1 MGKRS
6 IHKKLFL
13 LLTLMGIIPFLAM
26 LIYSGLRLAD
36 HMEQHA
42 KNTGWLN
49 NTIVNEH
56 LTNVLQNNFYTLHTI
71 ADAPTI
77 KKYLTTGTPE
87 DENALRQLL
96 RSNDNLFRDNNLT
109 AVTNM
114 EGQQL
119 LRSDDSPLVNV
130 SQRRHF
136 QEAMSG
142 HDYVSDIIV
151 SMSTGQMMIVM
162 EVPVF
167 NDQHQPIGMLQRNL
181 NLDNL
186 QEFITNQSED
196 DISILV
202 LDQENKVIA
211 NSHPESADVEDPD
224 YYKKIVRVMNENNG
238 IARIEL
244 LGEKYFVTCSRN
256 QLTNWNVATIQ
267 SSSVVYHAAN
277 EEVVRVGIIGLLLLL
292 LVSIVAHI
300 LATRMTV
307 PIRKICQVITD
318 IVKGNDDEKQLSI
331 LSEDELGEMALA
343 INEIR
348 AMRHNMKQEND
359 TDALTGLASRAAVE
373 AICRQRLQEY
383 EESFAPGMMAIF
395 LIDLDNFKKATKE
408 DGHQYGNRI
417 LQKFAQGLKEIFRS
431 YDTVGHLDSDEFVV
445 IIDHQK
451 DLTIIKRKANEIN
464 QMARSLTIGDTNA
477 GISASIGIAV
487 SPQNGKTYNHL
498 FHAADLALFAA
509 KEKGRNTYHIA
520 GEDEGEF
527 AGLEGNTDSNS

>member
-26 LIYSGLRLAD
+26 LVYSGLRLSD

-167 NDQHQPIGMLQRNL
+167 NDQHQPIGMLQRN
-181 NLDNL
+181 
-186 QEFITNQSED
+186 
-196 DISILV
+196 
-202 LDQENKVIA
+202 
-211 NSHPESADVEDPD
+211 
-224 YYKKIVRVMNENNG
+224 
-238 IARIEL
+238 
-244 LGEKYFVTCSRN
+244 
-256 QLTNWNVATIQ
+256 
-267 SSSVVYHAAN
+267 
-277 EEVVRVGIIGLLLLL
+277 
-292 LVSIVAHI
+292 
-300 LATRMTV
+300 
-307 PIRKICQVITD
+307 
-318 IVKGNDDEKQLSI
+318 
-331 LSEDELGEMALA
+331 
-343 INEIR
+343 
-348 AMRHNMKQEND
+348 
-359 TDALTGLASRAAVE
+359 
-373 AICRQRLQEY
+373 
-383 EESFAPGMMAIF
+383 
-395 LIDLDNFKKATKE
+395 
-408 DGHQYGNRI
+408 
-417 LQKFAQGLKEIFRS
+417 
-431 YDTVGHLDSDEFVV
+431 
-445 IIDHQK
+445 
-451 DLTIIKRKANEIN
+451 
-464 QMARSLTIGDTNA
+464 
-477 GISASIGIAV
+477 
-487 SPQNGKTYNHL
+487 
-498 FHAADLALFAA
+498 
-509 KEKGRNTYHIA
+509 
-520 GEDEGEF
+520 
-527 AGLEGNTDSNS
+527 